1 MNKFTAFALSMILCA
16 CLGCEK
22 KEAVA
27 IKIGNI
33 PITVDE
39 FNDAFEEGRFQYG
52 VELSRRD
59 FLDSYIIRK
68 LILKEA
74 EDLGLDNDPQ
84 VLKSLQIFWEQTLL
98 RLALARKIN
107 EMTVP
112 MEVTDEEILEFYEA
126 QKNMDYAGK
135 EFSEV
140 KEEIKLLI
148 FRRKQQQALQEWTD
162 ELRKRKK
169 ITVDYRLL
177 GIQ

>member
-1 MNKFTAFALSMILCA
+1 MKKFSAFTLSMLLCA
-16 CLGCEK
+16 CLGCAK
-22 KEAVA
+22 KETVA
-27 IKIGNI
+27 ITIGNI

-52 VELSRRD
+52 VELSRKD

-74 EDLGLDNDPQ
+74 EDLKLDTDPQ
-84 VLKSLQIFWEQTLL
+84 VLKSLQVFWEQTLL
-98 RLALARKIN
+98 RLALTRKIN

-112 MEVTDEEILEFYEA
+112 LEVSDNDILEFYEA
-126 QKNMDYAGK
+126 QKNRDYIGK
-135 EFSEV
+135 ELPDVRED
-140 KEEIKLLI
+140 IKLII

-162 ELRKRKK
+162 ELKKRKK
-169 ITVDYRLL
+169 VAIDYRLL